1 MSALVEMLTSARG
14 IQRVLL
20 VALTLVPLL
29 LVTVSALP
37 ALIILPLIPAGAQ
50 RADQLITQ
58 LIVWTR
64 TILEGTFK

>member
-29 LVTVSALP
+29 LVTVSTLP
-37 ALIILPLIPAGAQ
+37 ALIILPFIPDGAQ

-58 LIVWTR
+58 LIAWTR